1 MSLMSLA
8 TIQNFTTT
16 TRWMNKKQAVFIVGP
31 TGVGKTDVAG
41 RVAKSLD
48 TEIISADSRQV
59 YKELGIGTA
68 VPGKEILKEVKHHLL
83 QHRSITEYYSA
94 AMFEEEALS
103 TLNILFQKFEAVL
116 LTGGSGLYIQ
126 AVCEGIDDLPKVDV
140 DLRNT
145 LIERLEKEGLENLR
159 FELKKLD
166 PVSYQNIDL
175 KNPKRILKALEV
187 CLSSGKPYSGF
198 LTRQKKERDFGI
210 VKIGLNMDRDSLYE
224 RINQRVDD
232 MMQEGLLDE
241 VRNNIQHRDKNAL
254 NTVGYKEL
262 FDFLDGKHSLE
273 EAVRLIKRN
282 SRHYARRQLTWFN
295 RDPEINWYRPDQ
307 VDEIIKFATN
317 VTGQ

>member
-1 MSLMSLA
+1 
-8 TIQNFTTT
+8 
-16 TRWMNKKQAVFIVGP
+16 
-31 TGVGKTDVAG
+31 
-41 RVAKSLD
+41 
-48 TEIISADSRQV
+48 
-59 YKELGIGTA
+59 
-68 VPGKEILKEVKHHLL
+68 
-83 QHRSITEYYSA
+83 
-94 AMFEEEALS
+94 
-103 TLNILFQKFEAVL
+103 
-116 LTGGSGLYIQ
+116 
-126 AVCEGIDDLPKVDV
+126 
-140 DLRNT
+140 
-145 LIERLEKEGLENLR
+145 
-159 FELKKLD
+159 
-166 PVSYQNIDL
+166 
-175 KNPKRILKALEV
+175 
-187 CLSSGKPYSGF
+187 
-198 LTRQKKERDFGI
+198 
-210 VKIGLNMDRDSLYE
+210 MDRDSLYE